1 MADHV
6 AIPSQVANPWRAFWR
21 TFWEVL
27 VPGVL
32 LVVTVGPTVLNILA
46 EELGAVL
53 PPGFIAWLLG
63 AATLLA
69 ALASAFAR
77 IAAIPRVNELLKGVK
92 LDAGAPVVPE
102 PATGAVTITN
112 GGLTITGETK
122 LDAGAKTPPGNL
134 YIDGNGII
142 RKE

>member
-6 AIPSQVANPWRAFWR
+6 AIPSQVANPWRAVWR

-32 LVVTVGPTVLNILA
+32 LVVTVGPVVLNILA

-53 PPGFIAWLLG
+53 PSGFIAWLLG

-92 LDAGAPVVPE
+92 LDAGAPVAPK
-102 PATGAVTITN
+102 AVTGNITIGEN
-112 GGLTITGETK
+112 GQIVYDSRERSTE
-122 LDAGAKTPPGNL
+122 
-134 YIDGNGII
+134 
-142 RKE
+142 

>member
-6 AIPSQVANPWRAFWR
+6 AIPSQVANPWRAVWR

-32 LVVTVGPTVLNILA
+32 LVVTAGPTVLKILA

-53 PPGFIAWLLG
+53 PAGFIAWLLG

-92 LDAGAPVVPE
+92 LDAGAPVAPK
-102 PATGAVTITN
+102 AVSGHITI
-112 GGLTITGETK
+112 E
-122 LDAGAKTPPGNL
+122 DAG
-134 YIDGNGII
+134 GIVYDS
-142 RKE
+142 RERSKE